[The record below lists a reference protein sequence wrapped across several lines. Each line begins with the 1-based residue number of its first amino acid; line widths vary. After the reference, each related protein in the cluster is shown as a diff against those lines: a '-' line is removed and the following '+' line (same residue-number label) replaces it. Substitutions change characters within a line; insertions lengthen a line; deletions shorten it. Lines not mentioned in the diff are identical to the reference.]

1 MEIQGN
7 FQENYLE
14 KRRICLRVNTQIKE
28 NMLKVKSNSNSIQ
41 IDSKSKI
48 SDSTASKTSKKR
60 GRPKKLRSKE
70 ELAKIEQAKKC
81 KMSLEE
87 KQEMKLKIQKEREAA
102 KKSEGPKNTER
113 YYCSNKDLH
122 KKLLVWR
129 NSDANGLKVLKQVDG
144 KLVATKTDDTQEG
157 HEAYVDGTK
166 YFVKIP
172 KSIDKLNFI
181 ASTKLES
188 DEEKANAKKDYFK
201 ALHTKAKAQIEEMA
215 KDGIIQEAKF
225 FSQTKDYIIHDITS
239 VVRKEGWT
247 FNYDIVEDRIITNEV
262 GEIMLKIGR
271 KLLNHSNFR
280 NYDIELKE
288 DMLMFGCSKLIKGLK
303 NYNFKFSNPF
313 SWFTQAFWNSYLTSL
328 FRHYKQLNIK
338 KDLMKKLSQELE
350 TYNGMDPRSSLNK
363 AIKSYLGDE
372 FAIED

>member
-1 MEIQGN
+1 MA
-7 FQENYLE
+7 
-14 KRRICLRVNTQIKE
+14 
-28 NMLKVKSNSNSIQ
+28 KVKSESKADQSESKRISANQHQSG
-41 IDSKSKI
+41 DSS
-48 SDSTASKTSKKR
+48 SKKR

-70 ELAKIEQAKKC
+70 ELDKIEQAKKS

-102 KKSEGPKNTER
+102 KRSEGPKNTDR

-129 NSDANGLKVLKQVDG
+129 NSDVNGLKVFKMADG
-144 KLVATKTDDTQEG
+144 KLIVTKTDDTQEG
-157 HEAYVDGTK
+157 HESYDDSTK

-172 KSIDKLNFI
+172 KSIDKLDFI
-181 ASTKLES
+181 ASAKMKSE
-188 DEEKANAKKDYFK
+188 DEKKKAKVAYFNAIHAKANEQ
-201 ALHTKAKAQIEEMA
+201 LEEFA
-215 KDGIIQEAKF
+215 KDGVIKEAKF
-225 FSQTKDYIIHDITS
+225 SSETKDYIIHEITS
-239 VVRKEGWT
+239 VVRKEGWA
-247 FNYDIVEDRIITNEV
+247 FNYDVVEDRIITNEV

-280 NYDIELKE
+280 NYDVELKE

-372 FAIED
+372 FSIDD